1 MQPCPKYAVVVG
13 VDSCDI
19 AQLQW
24 MLKSCC
30 LLVLWKDGRAE
41 PQTGTDCAPVG
52 LAAAAGVE
60 GAAEA
65 ALRAVWQGS
74 STLNWLKPHF
84 VLLGCV

>member
-52 LAAAAGVE
+52 LAAAGL
-60 GAAEA
+60 GWSPGLCGKAAA
-65 ALRAVWQGS
+65 
-74 STLNWLKPHF
+74 H
-84 VLLGCV
+84 